1 MGEIYIFSI
10 EIWTAGQIVMKFG
23 MEVVLEGRKV
33 VGGGGWPGTPHYPGM
48 ECVKGLKGFSG
59 ASVVHFGKNFTKQGQ
74 DWS

>member
-1 MGEIYIFSI
+1 
-10 EIWTAGQIVMKFG
+10 MKFG

-33 VGGGGWPGTPHYPGM
+33 VGGGLTWYPHYPGM